1 MKKKTKWSAILLGV
15 LSGVALVF
23 LLELINVDTLT
34 LIKVMPLISWA
45 SALAFGLNGLRARKR
60 GWIKLMRLNYWLGL
74 ILVVIGY
81 GWMLI

>member
-1 MKKKTKWSAILLGV
+1 MGA

-23 LLELINVDTLT
+23 LLELINVDSLK

-45 SALAFGLNGLRARKR
+45 SALAFALNGLRARKR
-60 GWIKLMRLNYWLGL
+60 GWIKLMRLNYWLGSS
-74 ILVVIGY
+74 LVIIGY